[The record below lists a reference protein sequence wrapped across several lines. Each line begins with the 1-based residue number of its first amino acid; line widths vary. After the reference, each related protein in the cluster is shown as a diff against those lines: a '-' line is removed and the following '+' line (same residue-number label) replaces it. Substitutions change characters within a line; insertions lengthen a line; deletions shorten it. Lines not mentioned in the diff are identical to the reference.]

1 MQYDVLEYDLSMET
15 DNIHLLTFEPIYK
28 ERIWGGRNLERLF
41 GRALPENVL
50 IGESWE
56 LADLPE
62 DKSVINVGPAK
73 GKNIAELVRQWGIS
87 LLGDAKLDGGQFPLL
102 IKLLDAN
109 DILSVQVHPD
119 YQSAKEFG
127 GNVRAKYEAWYV
139 VDAQPDAFIYRGF
152 KEGVTLEDV
161 QSALEDNRLA
171 EIMIKLPAKKGDFF
185 YLPGGTV
192 HALGKGLVVAEVQTP
207 SDTTFRLY
215 DWGRIDKK
223 TGKPRELHIEQALK
237 SIRFYSQQDFMQST
251 GLNVLVDAPTFRIS
265 KYQGQPED
273 RLEIKSGQACVW
285 IIIAG
290 NGLIEDKTVSVSL
303 EAGKT
308 ILIPAALEDVRATF
322 QTHYEYLEVTLT
334 GQK

>member
-1 MQYDVLEYDLSMET
+1 MT
-15 DNIHLLTFEPIYK
+15 NKIHILTFEPIYK

-41 GRALPENVL
+41 ARNLPENVL

-62 DKSVINVGPAK
+62 DKSVVNIGPAK
-73 GKNIAELVRQWGIS
+73 GKNISQLVETYKEGV
-87 LLGDAKLDGGQFPLL
+87 LGKAKLDGGQFPLL
-102 IKLLDAN
+102 VKLLDAN

-119 YQSAKEFG
+119 YQAAKEFG

-139 VDAQPDAFIYRGF
+139 MDAQPDAFIYRNF
-152 KEGVTLEDV
+152 KEGVTLDDV
-161 QSALEDNRLA
+161 RSAVEENRLE
-171 EIMIKLPAKKGDFF
+171 EIIIKLPAKKGDFF

-237 SIRFYSQQDFMQST
+237 SIRFYGQQDFEQYSQD
-251 GLNVLVDAPTFRIS
+251 NPDVLVKAPTFKINKR
-265 KYQGQPED
+265 K
-273 RLEIKSGQACVW
+273 GQANERLNVESDRTLVW
-285 IIIAG
+285 IIIEG
-290 NGLIEDKTVSVSL
+290 NGTIEDETIRVSL

-308 ILIPAALEDVRATF
+308 ILIPADVKNSHARFETNY
-322 QTHYEYLEVTLT
+322 TYLEVELT
-334 GQK
+334 S